1 MSFKVYRNESDP
13 FEQFGDDDRFDI
25 IEGGVLKIHRQ
36 DGTITYINPASWASI
51 DDSPAPSVYGSP
63 AHFSSG
69 DVPRKSSPSNHH
81 RTTLPVM
88 AQIDIDYAG
97 RSYTVLSTKEN
108 QNVLKELGVYAAQ
121 GRIEVLTLDGD
132 GFAVS
137 LVVGP
142 TIPIAV
148 SYID

>member
-1 MSFKVYRNESDP
+1 
-13 FEQFGDDDRFDI
+13 
-25 IEGGVLKIHRQ
+25 
-36 DGTITYINPASWASI
+36 
-51 DDSPAPSVYGSP
+51 
-63 AHFSSG
+63 
-69 DVPRKSSPSNHH
+69 
-81 RTTLPVM
+81 M

-97 RSYTVLSTKEN
+97 RSYAVPSTKEN
-108 QNVLKELGVYAAQ
+108 QNVLKELGVYAVQ

>member
-1 MSFKVYRNESDP
+1 
-13 FEQFGDDDRFDI
+13 
-25 IEGGVLKIHRQ
+25 
-36 DGTITYINPASWASI
+36 
-51 DDSPAPSVYGSP
+51 
-63 AHFSSG
+63 
-69 DVPRKSSPSNHH
+69 
-81 RTTLPVM
+81 M

-97 RSYTVLSTKEN
+97 RSYTVPSTKEN

-121 GRIEVLTLDGD
+121 GGRIEVLTLDGD

>member
-1 MSFKVYRNESDP
+1 
-13 FEQFGDDDRFDI
+13 
-25 IEGGVLKIHRQ
+25 
-36 DGTITYINPASWASI
+36 
-51 DDSPAPSVYGSP
+51 
-63 AHFSSG
+63 
-69 DVPRKSSPSNHH
+69 
-81 RTTLPVM
+81 M

-142 TIPIAV
+142 TIQIAV